1 MSKQFK
7 SIAHRGFQ
15 EKDNS
20 YISINKA
27 FNKGFDMIELD
38 IQLCKDDIIFYHDLF
53 INNISIET
61 LTYKEIL
68 DIDRQVMNLD
78 FFFKNFSYQIVDIYF
93 DLKGNIDL
101 SNKFLNY
108 IRSNNINTSNFYIA
122 SFNMNHL
129 DLLKK
134 NKHQHSYKIGF
145 ITCNTFKDDILNLI
159 IDGLDF
165 ISIDIGY
172 LNKNSIT
179 FLKKKN
185 LEIFTYTLKDLAQYA
200 EICNFDIDG
209 IVTDILF

>member
-1 MSKQFK
+1 MSKKFK

-27 FNKGFDMIELD
+27 FNIGFDMIELD
-38 IQLCKDDIIFYHDLF
+38 VQLCKDDIIFYHDLF

-93 DLKGNIDL
+93 DLKGNVDL
-101 SNKFLNY
+101 SNNFLNY

-134 NKHQHSYKIGF
+134 NKHQFSYKIGF
-145 ITCNTFKDDILNLI
+145 ITCNTFKDDILNI
-159 IDGLDF
+159 KIDGLDF

-172 LNKNSIT
+172 LNKKNIT

-185 LEIFTYTLKDLAQYA
+185 LEIFTYTLKDLSQYTK
-200 EICNFDIDG
+200 ICNFDIDG